1 MKTGV
6 TVKFTTTIHG
16 PFANEYRLM
25 YITVPVVE
33 NLI

>member
-1 MKTGV
+1 MKMGV
-6 TVKFTTTIHG
+6 TIKFTTFING

>member
-1 MKTGV
+1 MKKGV
-6 TVKFTTTIHG
+6 TVKFMTIINA

>member
-1 MKTGV
+1 MKKGV
-6 TVKFTTTIHG
+6 TVKFMTIING